1 MMKTLN
7 ISLPK
12 ALIDEVDKIA
22 KKKESSRS
30 ELIRES
36 IRAYILREKLLNVS
50 FKVGEKKAKKLDLKT
65 EVDVYKFLER

>member
-36 IRAYILREKLLNVS
+36 IRAYILREKLLNLS